1 MCLLTQK
8 GDTLL
13 VTLPVEIDHHYARV
27 VAEEIDEALLNG
39 YTVRL
44 VFDFGNTRF
53 MDSSGIGLLVGRYRK
68 VVSIGGR
75 MNVQG
80 VSPQM
85 AKILQLSGIEKMIG
99 KYEGT
104 K

>member
-1 MCLLTQK
+1 MNLLTQK

-13 VTLPVEIDHHYARV
+13 VTLPPEIDHHYARV
-27 VAEEIDEALLNG
+27 LAEGIDEALLNG
-39 YTVRL
+39 DMVRL

-68 VVSIGGR
+68 VQSIGGQMSVR
-75 MNVQG
+75 G
-80 VSPQM
+80 VNPQM
-85 AKILQLSGIEKMIG
+85 ARILQLSGVEKMIG
-99 KYEGT
+99 KYEET